1 MATST
6 ETAKP
11 NWFIQ
16 FMNSSIGKK
25 IVMSLTGIF
34 LILFLTVHLI
44 GNLQLLIPDGGKTFN
59 EYAHFMG
66 HNKLIQIV
74 SIGNFF
80 FILLHIVYGIMLT
93 LGNQKARPV
102 QYAHAGATKKVSWSS
117 KNMAL
122 LGTVI
127 LIFLVVHLQA
137 FWAKSKFGGLEE
149 TALAGGVHGHDL
161 YKATVIAFKEWWIVV
176 LYVISMV
183 GLAFHLIH
191 GFQSAFQTIGFNHR
205 KYTPFIKAL
214 GFGYAIIVPLLYAI
228 IPVIMFF
235 QNQ

>member
-6 ETAKP
+6 ETAKS

-16 FMNSSIGKK
+16 FMSSSIGKK

-66 HNKLIQIV
+66 HNKLIQFV

-80 FILLHIVYGIMLT
+80 FILLHIVYGFMLT
-93 LGNQKARPV
+93 FSNQKARPV
-102 QYAHAGATKKVSWSS
+102 QYAYTPSTKKVSWSS

-122 LGTVI
+122 LGTII

-137 FWAKSKFGGLEE
+137 FWAKSKFGGLDHVE
-149 TALAGGVHGHDL
+149 LMGGVQGHDL
-161 YKATVIAFKEWWIVV
+161 YKATQIAFKEWWIVV

-183 GLAFHLIH
+183 GLAFHLVH
-191 GFQSAFQTIGFNHR
+191 GFQSAFQSIGLNHR

-228 IPVIMFF
+228 IPVYMYF
-235 QNQ
+235 N